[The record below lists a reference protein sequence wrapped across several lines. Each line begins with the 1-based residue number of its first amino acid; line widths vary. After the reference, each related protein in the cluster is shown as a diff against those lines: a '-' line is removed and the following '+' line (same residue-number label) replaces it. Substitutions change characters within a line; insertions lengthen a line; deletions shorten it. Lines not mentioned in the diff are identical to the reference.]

1 MKTYCRL
8 PIANSLAGSRQSD
21 LTRAENAIKR
31 DLLSVGQV
39 KIGNWQLTIA
49 NPNEST

>member
-1 MKTYCRL
+1 MKTHCRL

-21 LTRAENAIKR
+21 LTRAGSAITR
-31 DLLSVGQV
+31 DLLCVGQV
-39 KIGNWQLTIA
+39 KIGNWQSAIA